1 MENNQLVRIVV
12 ITAAILFMIFVLSII
27 MSSEQSNIQRNAGIS
42 VFIEL
47 SLNLIRQITGLLL
60 IVFSIVSL
68 VIDNFAQSKE
78 KTLTKWII
86 LVILGILIIHTT
98 WYLVLAIVII
108 SLALVIIDYLE
119 KREQNTEL
127 SKQQDSVS
135 S

>member
-60 IVFSIVSL
+60 IVFSVVSL